1 MLEAEFIKMCIRER
15 ERERE
20 RERQDRDKVSLKRP
34 NKKLGLW
41 Y

>member
-20 RERQDRDKVSLKRP
+20 RERQERDKVSLKRP

>member
-1 MLEAEFIKMCIRER
+1 MLEAESIKMCIRER
-15 ERERE
+15 ERKGE
-20 RERQDRDKVSLKRP
+20 RDKRDEVSLKRP

>member
-1 MLEAEFIKMCIRER
+1 MLEAESIKMCIRER

-20 RERQDRDKVSLKRP
+20 RQERDEVSLKKP
-34 NKKLGLW
+34 NKKLGMW